1 MVRPTQKGV
10 VMDRLSIFKP
20 VLRLQIA
27 LVFVIFLTAS
37 SSSQKAAGT
46 ALQAEGGNTAVE
58 ENHLIVHEWG
68 TFTSIAGINGAA
80 LEWRPLNGAS
90 DLPTFVYKMNKDSV
104 KGLRH
109 NYISKNSL
117 ESLIR
122 METPVIYFYA
132 DRETVVS
139 AKVDFPSGKIT
150 EWFPQARSVDTGIN
164 WGRFTVL
171 PNAKMPLPVEPRDSH
186 YYPARETDA
195 NILRICGT
203 RQIEHEKFLFYRGV
217 GNFNPPMNVRL
228 EGDKLWLKNLQDLE
242 VRQAVIFENRNG
254 RTGYR
259 VVNLLTNETTIPLS
273 SVNQNQDLLEHDLEK
288 MLVAEGLFEKEAKAM
303 IKTWRGSWFEEGLR
317 IFYILPR
324 QITDTILPIQIEPLP
339 TNLVRVMVCRT
350 EIITPEMEASIRA
363 SIVNLDSPSAE
374 QRLAAKQTIDKYGR
388 FAEPILKRVMQKTT
402 DSVLQLRIAR
412 LIKSSPR

>member
-1 MVRPTQKGV
+1 MNK
-10 VMDRLSIFKP
+10 LSILKL

-27 LVFVIFLTAS
+27 LIFGIFLTAS
-37 SSSQKAAGT
+37 PSAQKTVENSSQAKEDNST
-46 ALQAEGGNTAVE
+46 RQ
-58 ENHLIVHEWG
+58 ENRLIVHEWG
-68 TFTSIAGINGAA
+68 TFTSIAGIDGAA

-90 DLPTFVYKMNKDSV
+90 DLPTFVYQMKERT

-109 NYISKNSL
+109 NYATKNSS

-150 EWFPQARSVDTGIN
+150 EWFPQARSVTTGID

-171 PNAKMPLPVEPRDSH
+171 PNAKIALPVEQRDSH

-195 NILRICGT
+195 GILRICGT
-203 RQIEHEKFLFYRGV
+203 RQIQHEKFLFYRGV

-228 EGDKLWLKNLQDLE
+228 EGEQLLLKNLQDAGLT
-242 VRQAVIFENRNG
+242 QAIIFENRNG

-259 VVNLLTNETTIPLS
+259 VVDLLKNEATVQLS
-273 SVNQNQDLLEHDLEK
+273 SVNQNQDLLEQEFEK
-288 MLVAEGLFEKEAKAM
+288 MLIAQGLFEKEAKAM

-324 QITDTILPIQIEPLP
+324 QTTDAVLPIQIEPQP
-339 TNLVRVMVCRT
+339 TELVRVMVCRT
-350 EIITPEMEASIRA
+350 EVITPEMEASIQT

-374 QRLAAKQTIDKYGR
+374 KRQEAKKTIDKYGR

-402 DSVLQLRIAR
+402 DSSMQLRIAK
-412 LIKSSPR
+412 LIKASQR

>member
-1 MVRPTQKGV
+1 
-10 VMDRLSIFKP
+10 MDRLSIFKL

-27 LVFVIFLTAS
+27 LVFVIFLTVS

-46 ALQAEGGNTAVE
+46 ISQAENGSTLPQQ
-58 ENHLIVHEWG
+58 NHLIAHEWG
-68 TFTSIAGINGAA
+68 TFTSIADIDGAA

-90 DLPTFVYKMNKDSV
+90 DLPGFVYQIDKDKK

-109 NYISKNSL
+109 DYTTKNSL
-117 ESLIR
+117 ASLIR

-150 EWFPQARSVDTGIN
+150 EWFPQARSVGTEIN

-171 PNAKMPLPVEPRDSH
+171 PNANVPLPVEPHDSH

-217 GNFNPPMNVRL
+217 GNFNPPVNVQL
-228 EGDKLWLKNLQDLE
+228 QGDELLLKNLQDLKIT
-242 VRQAVIFENRNG
+242 QAIIFENRNSK
-254 RTGYR
+254 TGFR
-259 VVNLLTNETTIPLS
+259 VVNLLTNETTIPLF
-273 SVNQNQDLLEHDLEK
+273 SVNQNRNLLEQELEK
-288 MLVAEGLFEKEAKAM
+288 MLVTQGLFEKEAKAM

-324 QITDTILPIQIEPLP
+324 QITDTVLPIQIEPQP
-339 TNLVRVMVCRT
+339 TELVRVMVCRT
-350 EIITPEMEASIRA
+350 EVITPEMEAGIRT
-363 SIVNLDSPSAE
+363 SIVNLDSPSAS

-402 DSVLQLRIAR
+402 DSALQLRIAK
-412 LIKSSPR
+412 LIKSSSR